1 MRGSN
6 RASGEMARAT
16 LTHAGGRI
24 LAPPT
29 WLTLSR
35 MDAAAPSLEPSL
47 ATRLERLPGVGT
59 TRAEKLAKLGLVTVR
74 DALMHFPRDYRDF
87 SGAHAVTEFVE
98 GEHASVAGTVI
109 EVASRT
115 TFAGRSMLTVTLDT
129 AGGRVRGVWF
139 NMPFM
144 AKRFERGMQVVLAG
158 QPRRGTGGWEFAHP
172 EVRWRAGDEAAHG
185 SEWLAIY
192 PLAEGVQQSQVR
204 VAVQAAL
211 EHATGICPEAFPE
224 AMLAEKGLLPIEAA
238 LKEIHCP
245 SSRAAIDAARR
256 RLVYQELFMLQLA
269 LRMHRGRQK
278 RTHAAPLITV
288 DARLDARIRARFP
301 FDFTAAQ
308 RRVCAEIAADLAR
321 PEPMNRLLQGDVGSG
336 KTAVAV
342 YALLAA
348 VATPVPAAAK
358 PAGETAATPA
368 TGAKPERYQAAIMA
382 PTELLARQHFASLER
397 LLAGTGV
404 EVQLL
409 VGGQTAKE
417 RQKITERIAS
427 GATDIVVGTQ
437 ALVFG
442 SATFRHL
449 GLVVIDEQHRFGV
462 LQRAVLQQGLAEP
475 HVLVMTATPIPR
487 TIAHAVYG
495 DLDVSTLDEQPPGRQ
510 PVASYRV
517 TPAELD
523 RWWEFFRGKIAAG
536 RRGYVVVPAVEET
549 KRDLATI
556 SSAFEELSQGP
567 LEAFRLGLVHG
578 RLKPSAKSGIMD
590 DFRAGR
596 LDVLVATSVIEVGI
610 DVPEAT
616 IMTILDAESFGLAQ
630 LHQLRGRVARGPTR
644 GICGAVTGSGD
655 EPHPR
660 VDAFV
665 ATCDGFALAEQ
676 DLLLRGP
683 GDLVGTRQSGAP
695 PLYLAD
701 LLRDSAVV
709 AEARRDALA
718 VFEQD
723 PELSDPKYDR
733 LRKLVLDRWG
743 AMLGLGQVG

>member
-1 MRGSN
+1 
-6 RASGEMARAT
+6 
-16 LTHAGGRI
+16 
-24 LAPPT
+24 
-29 WLTLSR
+29 

-74 DALMHFPRDYRDF
+74 DALMHFPRDYKDF
-87 SGAHAVTEFVE
+87 SGAHAAADFVE
-98 GEHASVAGTVI
+98 GEHASVAGTVAD
-109 EVASRT
+109 VATRT

-144 AKRFERGMQVVLAG
+144 ARRFEQGMKVVLAG
-158 QPRRGTGGWEFAHP
+158 QPRRGKGGWEFAHP
-172 EVRWRAGDEAAHG
+172 EVRWLAGDEAAHG

-211 EHATGICPEAFPE
+211 EHAAGICPEAFPE
-224 AMLAEKGLLPIEAA
+224 AMLAEKGLLPIETA

-278 RTHAAPLITV
+278 RAHAAPAITV

-301 FDFTAAQ
+301 FEFTAAQ
-308 RRVCAEIAADLAR
+308 RRVCAEIAADLAK

-348 VATPVPAAAK
+348 VATPVPAAVAAVK
-358 PAGETAATPA
+358 PAAETAATPA
-368 TGAKPERYQAAIMA
+368 VAAKPERYQAAIMA
-382 PTELLARQHFASLER
+382 PTELLARQHVASLER
-397 LLAGTGV
+397 LLAGSGV

-409 VGGQTAKE
+409 VGGQTA
-417 RQKITERIAS
+417 RQRGAILERIAS

-442 SATFRHL
+442 SARFRHL

-462 LQRAVLQQGLAEP
+462 LQRAVLQQGAAEP
-475 HVLVMTATPIPR
+475 HTLVMTATPIPR

-517 TPAELD
+517 TPDELD
-523 RWWEFFRGKIAAG
+523 RWWEFFRGKLTAG
-536 RRGYVVVPAVEET
+536 RQGYVVVPAVDES
-549 KRDLATI
+549 KRDLATVA
-556 SSAFEELSQGP
+556 SAFEELANGP

-578 RLKPSAKSGIMD
+578 RLKPAAKAGIMD

-610 DVPEAT
+610 DVPAAT

-644 GICGAVTGSGD
+644 GICGAVTRSGA

-665 ATCDGFALAEQ
+665 ETCDGFALAEK

-709 AEARRDALA
+709 AEARRDALG

-723 PELSDPKYDR
+723 PELADPKYDR

>member
-1 MRGSN
+1 
-6 RASGEMARAT
+6 
-16 LTHAGGRI
+16 
-24 LAPPT
+24 
-29 WLTLSR
+29 
-35 MDAAAPSLEPSL
+35 MDAAAASLEPSL
-47 ATRLERLPGVGT
+47 ATRLERLPGVGSA
-59 TRAEKLAKLGLVTVR
+59 RAERLAKLGLVTVR
-74 DALMHFPRDYRDF
+74 DALMHFPRDYKDF
-87 SGAHAVTEFVE
+87 SGAHAVADFTE
-98 GEHASVAGTVI
+98 GEHASVAGTVAD
-109 EVASRT
+109 VNTRT
-115 TFAGRSMLTVTLDT
+115 TFAGRSMLTVAIDA

-144 AKRFERGMQVVLAG
+144 ARRFEPGMQVVLAG
-158 QPRRGTGGWEFAHP
+158 QPRRGRGGWEFAHP
-172 EVRWRAGDEAAHG
+172 EVRWLSGGEAAHA

-204 VAVQAAL
+204 IAVQAAL
-211 EHATGICPEAFPE
+211 EHAAGICPEAFPQT
-224 AMLAEKGLLPIEAA
+224 MLAEKGLVPIEVA

-245 SSRAAIDAARR
+245 SSREAIRAARR

-278 RTHAAPLITV
+278 RSHAAPPIAL

-301 FDFTAAQ
+301 FEFTAAQ
-308 RRVCAEIAADLAR
+308 RRVCGEIAADLAR
-321 PEPMNRLLQGDVGSG
+321 PEPMNRLVQGDVGSG
-336 KTAVAV
+336 KTAVAI
-342 YALLAA
+342 YAVLAA
-348 VATPVPAAAK
+348 VATPVPAAAEAGPGAASTAASK
-358 PAGETAATPA
+358 PA
-368 TGAKPERYQAAIMA
+368 RYQAAIMA
-382 PTELLARQHFASLER
+382 PTELLARQHFAGLER
-397 LLAGTGV
+397 LLAGSGV
-404 EVQLL
+404 EVELL
-409 VGGQTAKE
+409 VGGQPAKQ
-417 RQKITERIAS
+417 RQKILERIAS
-427 GATDIVVGTQ
+427 GQADIVVGTQ

-462 LQRAVLQQGLAEP
+462 LQRAVLQQGEAEP
-475 HVLVMTATPIPR
+475 HTLVMTATPIPR

-510 PVASYRV
+510 PVATYRV
-517 TPAELD
+517 QPAELD
-523 RWWEFFRGKIAAG
+523 RWWEFVRGKLAAG
-536 RRGYVVVPAVEET
+536 RRGYVVVPAVEES
-549 KRDLATI
+549 KRDLATVA
-556 SSAFEELSQGP
+556 SAFEELANGP

-578 RLKPSAKSGIMD
+578 RLKPAAKAGIME

-630 LHQLRGRVARGPTR
+630 LHQLRGRVARGATR
-644 GICGAVTGSGD
+644 GICGAVTGSGN

-665 ATCDGFALAEQ
+665 ATSDGFALAEQ

-695 PLYLAD
+695 PLFLAD

-723 PELSDPKYDR
+723 PELSDPQYDR

>member
-1 MRGSN
+1 
-6 RASGEMARAT
+6 
-16 LTHAGGRI
+16 
-24 LAPPT
+24 
-29 WLTLSR
+29 

-59 TRAEKLAKLGLVTVR
+59 NRAEKLAKLGLVTVR
-74 DALMHFPRDYRDF
+74 DAILHFPRDYRDF
-87 SGAHAVTEFVE
+87 SGAHAVADFVE
-98 GEHASVAGTVI
+98 GEHASVAGTVTD
-109 EVASRT
+109 VATRT
-115 TFAGRSMLTVTLDT
+115 TFAGRSMLTVTID
-129 AGGRVRGVWF
+129 AGGSRVRGVWF

-158 QPRRGTGGWEFAHP
+158 QPRRGRGGWEFAHP
-172 EVRWRAGDEAAHG
+172 EVRWLAGDEAAHG
-185 SEWLAIY
+185 SEWLAVY

-204 VAVQAAL
+204 IAVQAAL

-224 AMLAEKGLLPIEAA
+224 AMLAEKELLPIEVA
-238 LKEIHCP
+238 LREIHCP
-245 SSRAAIDAARR
+245 SSREAIAAARR

-278 RTHAAPLITV
+278 RAHAAPAITV

-301 FDFTAAQ
+301 FEFTAAQ
-308 RRVCAEIAADLAR
+308 RRVCGEIAADLAR

-348 VATPVPAAAK
+348 VATPVPPGGAGSESGREAGAAAR
-358 PAGETAATPA
+358 
-368 TGAKPERYQAAIMA
+368 PERYQAAIMA
-382 PTELLARQHFASLER
+382 PTELLARQHVASLER
-397 LLAGTGV
+397 LLAGSGV

-417 RQKITERIAS
+417 RQRIVDRIAS
-427 GATDIVVGTQ
+427 GQTDIVVGTQ

-442 SATFRHL
+442 AATFRHL

-462 LQRAVLQQGLAEP
+462 LQRAVLQQGAAEP

-510 PVASYRV
+510 PVATYRV

-536 RRGYVVVPAVEET
+536 RRGYVVVPAVEES

-578 RLKPSAKSGIMD
+578 RLKPAAKAGIME

-665 ATCDGFALAEQ
+665 ATSDGFALAEQ

>member
-1 MRGSN
+1 
-6 RASGEMARAT
+6 
-16 LTHAGGRI
+16 
-24 LAPPT
+24 
-29 WLTLSR
+29 

-47 ATRLERLPGVGT
+47 STRLERLPGVGT
-59 TRAEKLAKLGLVTVR
+59 ARAEKLAKLGLVTVR
-74 DALMHFPRDYRDF
+74 DALMHFPRDYKDF
-87 SGAHAVTEFVE
+87 SGAHAVGDFVE
-98 GEHASVAGTVI
+98 GEHASVAGTVDD
-109 EVASRT
+109 VATRT
-115 TFAGRSMLTVTLDT
+115 TFAGRGMLTVVIDT
-129 AGGRVRGVWF
+129 PGGRVRGVWF

-144 AKRFERGMQVVLAG
+144 AKRFARGMRVVLAG
-158 QPRRGTGGWEFAHP
+158 QPRRGRGGWEFAHP
-172 EVRWRAGDEAAHG
+172 EVRWLSGEEAAHA

-204 VAVQAAL
+204 IAVQAAL
-211 EHATGICPEAFPE
+211 EHAAGICPEAFPE
-224 AMLAEKGLLPIEAA
+224 GMLAEKELLPIEAA
-238 LKEIHCP
+238 LQEIHCP
-245 SSRAAIDAARR
+245 SSEAALAAARR

-269 LRMHRGRQK
+269 LRMHRGRQQ
-278 RTHAAPLITV
+278 RAHAAPLIAV

-301 FDFTAAQ
+301 FEFTAAQ
-308 RRVCAEIAADLAR
+308 RRVCDEIAADLAS

-342 YALLAA
+342 YAMLAA
-348 VATPVPAAAK
+348 VATPVKAAVAVDESASACDPPAR
-358 PAGETAATPA
+358 
-368 TGAKPERYQAAIMA
+368 PERYQAAIMA

-397 LLAGTGV
+397 LLAGSGV

-409 VGGQTAKE
+409 VGGQTA
-417 RQKITERIAS
+417 RQRAKILERIAS
-427 GATDIVVGTQ
+427 GESDIVVGTQ

-462 LQRAVLQQGLAEP
+462 LQRAVLQQGVAEP
-475 HVLVMTATPIPR
+475 HTLVMTATPIPR

-495 DLDVSTLDEQPPGRQ
+495 DLEVSTLDEQPPGRQ
-510 PVASYRV
+510 PVATYRV

-523 RWWEFFRGKIAAG
+523 RWWEFVRGKLAAG
-536 RRGYVVVPAVEET
+536 RQGYVVVPAVEES

-556 SSAFEELSQGP
+556 SSAFEELANGP

-578 RLKPSAKSGIMD
+578 RLKPAAKAGIME

-610 DVPEAT
+610 DVPAAT
-616 IMTILDAESFGLAQ
+616 LMTILDAESFGLAQ

-644 GICGAVTGSGD
+644 GICGAVTRSGD

-743 AMLGLGQVG
+743 GMLGLGQVG

>member
-1 MRGSN
+1 
-6 RASGEMARAT
+6 
-16 LTHAGGRI
+16 
-24 LAPPT
+24 
-29 WLTLSR
+29 
-35 MDAAAPSLEPSL
+35 MDAAAPTLEPSL
-47 ATRLERLPGVGT
+47 ATRLGRLPGVGSA
-59 TRAEKLAKLGLVTVR
+59 RAERLAKLGLVTVR

-87 SGAHAVTEFVE
+87 SGSHAVADFLE
-98 GEHASVAGTVI
+98 GEHASVAGTVAN
-109 EVASRT
+109 VATRT
-115 TFAGRSMLTVTLDT
+115 TFAGRSMLTVVVDT
-129 AGGRVRGVWF
+129 PGGRVRGVWF

-158 QPRRGTGGWEFAHP
+158 QPRQGRGGWEFAHP
-172 EVRWRAGDEAAHG
+172 EVRWLSGDETAHA

-192 PLAEGVQQSQVR
+192 PLAEGVQQSHVR
-204 VAVQAAL
+204 IAVLAAL
-211 EHATGICPEAFPE
+211 EHAAGICPEAFPE

-245 SSRAAIDAARR
+245 SSQAAIDAARR

-269 LRMHRGRQK
+269 LRMHRGRQE
-278 RTHAAPLITV
+278 RAHAAPAIAV
-288 DARLDARIRARFP
+288 DRRLDARIRARFP
-301 FDFTAAQ
+301 FEFTGAQ
-308 RRVCAEIAADLAR
+308 RRVCDEIAADLVK

-336 KTAVAV
+336 KTAVAI
-342 YALLAA
+342 YAVLAA
-348 VATPVPAAAK
+348 VATPVKHAAPPPA
-358 PAGETAATPA
+358 EAT
-368 TGAKPERYQAAIMA
+368 TAKPERYQAAIMA

-397 LLAGTGV
+397 LLAGSGV

-409 VGGQTAKE
+409 VGGQPAKQ
-417 RQKITERIAS
+417 RARIAERIAS
-427 GATDIVVGTQ
+427 GAADIVVGTQ

-442 SATFRHL
+442 AARFRHL

-475 HVLVMTATPIPR
+475 HTLVMTATPIPR

-510 PVASYRV
+510 PVATYRV
-517 TPAELD
+517 RPAEVD
-523 RWWEFFRGKIAAG
+523 RWWEFFRDKLRTG
-536 RRGYVVVPAVEET
+536 RQGYVVVPAVEES
-549 KRDLATI
+549 KRDLATVA
-556 SSAFEELSQGP
+556 SAFEELSQGP

-578 RLKPSAKSGIMD
+578 RLKPAAKAGIME

-610 DVPEAT
+610 DVPAAA

-630 LHQLRGRVARGPTR
+630 LHQLRGRVARGPVR
-644 GICGAVTGSGD
+644 GICGAVTRSGD

-665 ATCDGFALAEQ
+665 ETCDGFALAEK

-701 LLRDSAVV
+701 LLRDAAVV

-723 PELSDPKYDR
+723 PELKDPKYDR

-743 AMLGLGQVG
+743 AMLGLGQIG

>member
-1 MRGSN
+1 
-6 RASGEMARAT
+6 
-16 LTHAGGRI
+16 
-24 LAPPT
+24 
-29 WLTLSR
+29 

-47 ATRLERLPGVGT
+47 ATRLERLPAVGT
-59 TRAEKLAKLGLVTVR
+59 ARAEKLVKLGLVTVR
-74 DALMHFPRDYRDF
+74 DALMHFPRDYKDF
-87 SGAHAVTEFVE
+87 SGAHALADFIE
-98 GEHASVAGTVI
+98 GEHASVAGTVSD
-109 EVASRT
+109 VATRT
-115 TFAGRSMLTVTLDT
+115 TFAGRSMLTVAIDT
-129 AGGRVRGVWF
+129 PGGRVRGVWF

-144 AKRFERGMQVVLAG
+144 ARRFERGMQVVLAG
-158 QPRRGTGGWEFAHP
+158 QPRRGRGAWEFTHP
-172 EVRWRAGDEAAHG
+172 EVRWLTGDEAAHA

-204 VAVQAAL
+204 IAVQAAL
-211 EHATGICPEAFPE
+211 GHAVGICPEAFPE
-224 AMLAEKGLLPIEAA
+224 AMLADKGLLPIETA
-238 LKEIHCP
+238 LREIHCP
-245 SSRAAIDAARR
+245 SSQAMIDAARR

-278 RTHAAPLITV
+278 RVHAAPVITI

-301 FDFTAAQ
+301 FEFTAAQ
-308 RRVCAEIAADLAR
+308 RRVCNEIAADLVR

-342 YALLAA
+342 FAMLAA
-348 VATPVPAAAK
+348 IATPVTDAAAAA
-358 PAGETAATPA
+358 PVDTA
-368 TGAKPERYQAAIMA
+368 AKPERYQAAIMA
-382 PTELLARQHFASLER
+382 PTELLARQHFGSLER
-397 LLAGTGV
+397 LLAGSGV

-409 VGGQTAKE
+409 VGGQTAKQ
-417 RQKITERIAS
+417 RAKILERIAS
-427 GATDIVVGTQ
+427 GASDIVVGTQ

-462 LQRAVLQQGLAEP
+462 LQRAVLQQGTAEP
-475 HVLVMTATPIPR
+475 HTLVMTATPIPR

-510 PVASYRV
+510 PVATYRV

-523 RWWEFFRGKIAAG
+523 RWWEFFRDKLAAG
-536 RRGYVVVPAVEET
+536 RQGYVVVPAVEES
-549 KRDLATI
+549 KRELATI
-556 SSAFEELSQGP
+556 SSTFEELANGP

-578 RLKPSAKSGIMD
+578 RLKPAAKAGIME

-596 LDVLVATSVIEVGI
+596 IDVLVATSVIEVGI
-610 DVPEAT
+610 DVPAAT
-616 IMTILDAESFGLAQ
+616 LMTILDAESFGLAQ
-630 LHQLRGRVARGPTR
+630 LHQLRGRVARGAVR

-655 EPHPR
+655 QPHPR

-665 ATCDGFALAEQ
+665 ETCDGFALAEQ